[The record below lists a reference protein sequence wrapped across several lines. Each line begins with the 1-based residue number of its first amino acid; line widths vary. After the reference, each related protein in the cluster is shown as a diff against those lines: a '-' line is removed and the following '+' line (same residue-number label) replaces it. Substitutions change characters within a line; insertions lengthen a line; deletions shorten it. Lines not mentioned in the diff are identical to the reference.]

1 LQGKHGADLGTVKD
15 IKQESFNDIVFVMAK
30 SDLITFET
38 MGKMKEV
45 FSPFPGAEET
55 RVFTILSA
63 VRFSP
68 DIGELNMVR
77 EPFGFKIFLQ
87 DFRSIR
93 IKAKINVNWEEFIA
107 SRNSFASFVEEV

>member
-30 SDLITFET
+30 GDLITFET

-45 FSPFPGAEET
+45 FSPFPRAEET
-55 RVFTILSA
+55 GVFTILSA

-68 DIGELNMVR
+68 DIGELNIVR

-93 IKAKINVNWEEFIA
+93 IKAEINVNRKKIIMD
-107 SRNSFASFVEEV
+107 RDSFTPFME